1 MTRRDFL
8 AASAACAAAG
18 CGQTD
23 SGSSEPAAV
32 RTNIVF
38 ILADDLGYNHLGC
51 YGQTKIRTPRIDRLA
66 SEGMRFTS
74 AYSGCTVC
82 APARSSLMTG
92 LHTGHTPVRGN
103 SGGLP
108 LPADAITVA
117 EVLQQAGYATGIF
130 GKWGLGD
137 AGSDGVPTK
146 QGFDEF
152 LGPLH
157 QIHAQYYWPEFLW
170 RNTEAVRLEGNENGG
185 KAHYAPDV
193 MLEGALEFIRDNKDQ
208 PFFLYFP
215 SLVPH
220 HEYQVPEEDLA
231 EYDGKFP
238 EPAPFIREDRGF
250 EIQHK
255 PAATTAAM
263 ITRFDRDVGR
273 LLDELAAHGLDENT
287 LVIFTSDNGA
297 AGSFQPIVDPFD
309 PSGPLR
315 GYKSDL
321 YEGGIRIPAIARWT
335 GKIKPGSTSDYP
347 WTFWDFL
354 PTAAEVAGVE
364 PPAEIDGRSFLPVL
378 LGEDQQPPEFLYW
391 EHGEGERLKQA
402 VRMGDWK
409 AVRRAPRA
417 PLELY
422 DLSADLGETTDL
434 AAQHPEVVERI
445 EEYLASARFDP
456 PPAEES
462 GFVRPSFP
470 SLGERQGSEHE
481 SAGRG

>member
-1 MTRRDFL
+1 MKRREFL
-8 AASAACAAAG
+8 ATAAG
-18 CGQTD
+18 VAWSCGQT
-23 SGSSEPAAV
+23 SPQSPHEGAA
-32 RTNIVF
+32 RPPNIVF
-38 ILADDLGYNHLGC
+38 IMADDLGYNHLGC

-66 SEGMRFTS
+66 AEGLRFTS

-108 LPADAITVA
+108 LPAEAVTVA
-117 EVLQQAGYATGIF
+117 EVLKDAGYATGIF

-137 AGSDGVPTK
+137 AGSDGIPTK

-170 RNTEAVRLEGNENGG
+170 RNTEAVRLEGNEQGG
-185 KAHYAPDV
+185 KRHYAPDV
-193 MLEGALEFIRDNKDQ
+193 ILQGALEFVRTNKLN

-220 HEYQVPEEDLA
+220 HEYQVPDEDLA
-231 EYDGKFP
+231 EYDGQFP

-263 ITRFDRDVGR
+263 ITRFDRDVGT
-273 LLDELAAHGLDENT
+273 LLDELSAHGLDENT

-297 AGSFQPIVDPFD
+297 AGSFEPIVTPFD

-315 GYKSDL
+315 GYKRDL
-321 YEGGIRIPAIARWT
+321 YEGGIRVPAIARWT
-335 GKIKPGSTSDYP
+335 GKIEAGATSDFP
-347 WTFWDFL
+347 WAFWDVL
-354 PTAAEVAGVE
+354 PTLAELAGAE
-364 PPAEIDGRSFLPVL
+364 TPANLDGHSIVPTL
-378 LGEDQQPPEFLYW
+378 LGEDQSPPEFLYW
-391 EHGEGERLKQA
+391 EVGSGDVMEQA
-402 VRMGDWK
+402 VRMGNWK
-409 AVRRAPRA
+409 AVRLGPGA

-422 DLSADLGETTDL
+422 DLAQDLGEEKNV
-434 AAQHPEVVERI
+434 AADHPAVVEQI
-445 EEYLASARFDP
+445 EQYLATARFDP
-456 PPAEES
+456 PLAEES
-462 GFVRPSFP
+462 GFIRP
-470 SLGERQGSEHE
+470 
-481 SAGRG
+481 